1 METPI
6 ETGHPLCLNAHGKHT
21 NHVTLKILQMCTVFL
36 CLSLPVCLSFCLCLS
51 VCPFHTY
58 THYTQRHMTYI
69 CTEHTYTHT
78 HTPHPGTNLHTY
90 TSPPPYALSMYTLY
104 IYSTYI
110 ANQLLHVLTPHT
122 PHMNALQIHQ
132 TCTTPIHMHTL
143 LLTKHIHPLIY
154 TCTPHTMANIFCIH
168 TICAHAL

>member
-1 METPI
+1 MENTQ
-6 ETGHPLCLNAHGKHT
+6 TMWHSKSCKCALSFC
-21 NHVTLKILQMCTVFL
+21 V
-36 CLSLPVCLSFCLCLS
+36 CLSLSVSLS
-51 VCPFHTY
+51 VSVSLCVPFTHTHTTHKDTWHTY
-58 THYTQRHMTYI
+58 ALNTHTH
-69 CTEHTYTHT
+69 THT

-132 TCTTPIHMHTL
+132 TCNTPIHMHTL

-154 TCTPHTMANIFCIH
+154 TCTPHIMANIFCIH